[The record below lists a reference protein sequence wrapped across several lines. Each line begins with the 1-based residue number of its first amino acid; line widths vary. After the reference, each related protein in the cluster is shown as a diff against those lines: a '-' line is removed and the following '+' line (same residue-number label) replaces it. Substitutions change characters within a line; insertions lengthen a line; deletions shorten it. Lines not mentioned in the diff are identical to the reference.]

1 TGGTTTDEGRADV
14 LGSLDCEAFDGD
26 PGVAHVT
33 DYEIER
39 TLRGGSELIVTAVTI
54 YRCAR
59 TLSCGRPGTDLQRS
73 L

>member
-1 TGGTTTDEGRADV
+1 MITNDQPFAQLLVV
-14 LGSLDCEAFDGD
+14 LVA
-26 PGVAHVT
+26 GVGA
-33 DYEIER
+33 
-39 TLRGGSELIVTAVTI
+39 LNWGLIVTAVTI